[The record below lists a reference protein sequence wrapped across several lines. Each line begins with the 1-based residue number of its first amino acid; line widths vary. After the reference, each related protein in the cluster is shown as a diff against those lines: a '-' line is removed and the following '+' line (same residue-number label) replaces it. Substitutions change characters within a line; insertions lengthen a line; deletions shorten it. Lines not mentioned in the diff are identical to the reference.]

1 MSKFVNVPNGN
12 YKITVG
18 VDKKI
23 TLDVGPG
30 GRGDGGGMVYITGD
44 LVVQGETTTVNTTE
58 MTVQDPIITLAR
70 TVDTNN
76 PTVEPIYAGIQP
88 RNVSGGIT
96 RFAGIEI
103 ERGSLPDAFFGF
115 DEVLPWFNGTGRV
128 GSFVFKDEN
137 DALIGIRTNSIT
149 TGGGN
154 LYLISEGSTGVVTVA
169 GTVDYEKNVFEYDLS
184 GNLTGSVLAPDAL
197 TNAQAVTDWIDYNFA
212 NVFLRQIG
220 DGTLSVSSIQI
231 DDEENNPGQP
241 SVITFTIDG
250 NVIAQAYNDT
260 WNFDKIRI
268 SGTTIETIDTGS
280 EDLILKAN
288 GTGSIRIDDMLHI
301 NSVPS
306 DDDITLVPAFPTEG
320 IKLYVSD
327 QYTGKTGIYFA
338 NAEQNRDELVSKN
351 RALLFGMLF

>member
-18 VDKKI
+18 NDKKI

-30 GRGDGGGMVYITGD
+30 GRGDGSGMVYITGD
-44 LVVQGETTTVNTTE
+44 LFVQGETTTVSTNRMIVE
-58 MTVQDPIITLAR
+58 DPIITLAR
-70 TVDTNN
+70 AIELDSNGVPVTDE
-76 PTVEPIYAGIQP
+76 PTYAGIQ
-88 RNVSGGIT
+88 T
-96 RFAGIEI
+96 DDKFAGIEI
-103 ERGSLPDAFFGF
+103 ERGSFPDVFFGF
-115 DEVLPWFNGTGRV
+115 DEDLAWFNGTGRV
-128 GSFVFKDEN
+128 GSFVFKDQN

-231 DDEENNPGQP
+231 DDEESNPGQP

>member
-30 GRGDGGGMVYITGD
+30 GRGDGLGTVYITGD

-70 TVDTNN
+70 TVDPNN
-76 PTVEPIYAGIQP
+76 PTAEPTYAGIQTP
-88 RNVSGGIT
+88 DK
-96 RFAGIEI
+96 FAGIEI
-103 ERGSLPDAFFGF
+103 ERGSFPDAFFGF
-115 DEVLPWFNGTGRV
+115 DEDLAWFNGGARV
-128 GSFVFKDEN
+128 GSFVFRDEN
-137 DALIGIRTNSIT
+137 EALLGIRTNSIT

-154 LYLISEGSTGVVTVA
+154 LYLISEGSGGVVTVA
-169 GTVDYEKNVFEYDLS
+169 GVTDYEKGVFEYDLS

-220 DGTLSVSSIQI
+220 DGSLSVTSIII

-241 SVITFTIDG
+241 SVITFTVDG
-250 NVIAQAYNDT
+250 NVIAQAYDDA

-280 EDLILKAN
+280 EDLILKSN

-306 DDDITLVPAFPTEG
+306 DDDVTLVPTFPDEG
-320 IKLYVSD
+320 IKLYVSN